1 MNFEKRVH
9 PEEFCYID
17 IKLHDGNLSMQ
28 GWCPHSF
35 GQISSSIR
43 WYLEKEKADK
53 RKIRWNK
60 KWDEEKLLKLLD
72 IWDKWHLNDKHPECE
87 HQRELGWNKEAK
99 KVISKY
105 IFTLSSNKIKEK
117 NKLKDEIIFG
127 FLSQKEVENTKER
140 RELLSMPYKKVVY
153 TDNSEESVGI
163 IDNMKAKGYDYEG
176 VESVTRGWI
185 PYEECHE
192 YGILGKP
199 CPVCGYKYGTSW
211 KKVELPSDVVSFLEG
226 L

>member
-1 MNFEKRVH
+1 MNFEKRVR

-43 WYLEKEKADK
+43 WYLEKEKASK
-53 RKIRWNK
+53 RKIRWNR

-72 IWDKWHLNDKHPECE
+72 IWDKWHLNNMRPECE
-87 HQRELGWNKEAK
+87 HQRELGWDEEAK

-105 IFTLSSNKIKEK
+105 TFTLSADKIKEK
-117 NKLKDEIIFG
+117 NRLKDEIISG

-153 TDNSEESVGI
+153 AGDSGEPVNV
-163 IDNMKAKGYDYEG
+163 IDNTKAKGYDYEG

-185 PYEECHE
+185 PYDERPE

-199 CPVCGYKYGTSW
+199 CPVCGYRYGTGW
-211 KKVELPSDVVSFLEG
+211 KKAELPSDVVSFLEG